1 MMPIPKVADVMMK
14 DVLTTDREDTVLSMA
29 EKMHKHRLGAIVIID
44 REQYPIGIVTER
56 DMLRAIITYKDKAIS
71 VKAGDIMSSPV
82 LTLEPEEDIDSAI
95 MQMQLNRVRRIPV
108 TRFNKL
114 IGIISY
120 RDLTNALRKNFYAL
134 EQKTEELEQAVN
146 TDPLTGLF
154 NRRVIA
160 GQLKSQISL
169 SKKTGNPMSVIMMDI
184 DHFKNVNDTYGHQC
198 GDSVLKKIASILKEK
213 SRSINIVGRYGGE
226 EFIILGPISDY
237 KSAYYAADRLR
248 QAVEEAD
255 FLCDE
260 TGKTF
265 KVTISAGVAMWNR
278 NIASGKELIKLAD
291 DALYA
296 AKKNGRN
303 RVEMAGE
310 N

>member
-1 MMPIPKVADVMMK
+1 MPIAKVQDVMMK
-14 DVLTTDREDTVLSMA
+14 DVLKTDREDTVLSMA
-29 EKMHKHRLGAIVIID
+29 EKMHKHRLGAIVIVD
-44 REQYPIGIVTER
+44 REDFPIGIVTER
-56 DMLRAIITYKDKAIS
+56 DMLRSIITYKDKAIDA
-71 VKAGDIMSSPV
+71 KAGDIMSSPV

-108 TRFNKL
+108 TKDNKL

-120 RDLTNALRKNFYAL
+120 RDLTTALRKTFYAL
-134 EQKTEELEQAVN
+134 EQKTEALEAAVN

-154 NRRVIA
+154 NRRVIS
-160 GQLKSQISL
+160 GQLKSQLAL

-184 DHFKNVNDTYGHQC
+184 DFFKKVNDTYGHQC
-198 GDSVLKKIASILKEK
+198 GDDVLKKIASILKEK

-226 EFIILGPISDY
+226 EFVIIGPISDH

-248 QAVEEAD
+248 AAIEEAE
-255 FLCDE
+255 FFCDVN
-260 TGKTF
+260 KQKF
-265 KVTISAGVAMWNR
+265 RLTISAGVAVWNPK
-278 NIASGKELIKLAD
+278 IQSGKEMIKLAD

-296 AKKNGRN
+296 AKHNGRN

-310 N
+310 